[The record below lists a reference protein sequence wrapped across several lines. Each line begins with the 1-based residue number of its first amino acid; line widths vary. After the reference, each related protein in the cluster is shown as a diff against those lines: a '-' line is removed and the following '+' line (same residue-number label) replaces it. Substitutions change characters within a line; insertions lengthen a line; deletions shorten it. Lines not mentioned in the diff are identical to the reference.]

1 MRLERTEEIAATH
14 VFEYKVDAAGV
25 LKGVVQRDDEGV
37 PNVLHRDALA
47 DDRLGRAWG
56 SGRGRA

>member
-1 MRLERTEEIAATH
+1 MGPGLVTD
-14 VFEYKVDAAGV
+14 VLEYKVDAAGI

-37 PNVLHRDALA
+37 PNLLHRDAFA

-56 SGRGRA
+56 